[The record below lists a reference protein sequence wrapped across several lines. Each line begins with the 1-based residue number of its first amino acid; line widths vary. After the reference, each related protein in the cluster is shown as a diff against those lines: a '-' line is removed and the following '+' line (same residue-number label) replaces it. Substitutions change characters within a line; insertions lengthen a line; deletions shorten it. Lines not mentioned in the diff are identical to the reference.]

1 MGTDVQH
8 FCKQLGWKPIGKSFW
23 EGGDTIFDFIQ
34 IEPTCCAMTMQCTA
48 FVWTPLKTPSVE
60 EMIAHFCRQHDKV
73 TDFASEQD
81 FFFKKDSQNRRQL
94 K

>member
-73 TDFASEQD
+73 TKHQISHQSKIFL
-81 FFFKKDSQNRRQL
+81 KKIHQI
-94 K
+94 